1 MTVYGDIA
9 FVLNFAVN
17 ALLLLGSARL
27 SGAAFAW
34 WRLLLAAALGA
45 LYALLTL
52 YPQLRLLRTL
62 PFRGLICAGMIALA
76 FGLRKSSLR
85 QGLLFFG
92 LSAAFAGLVVALGGL
107 TGGRLLQL
115 GRSAYYVTD
124 FQALVLLCGA
134 CYLLCSLALRGILLH
149 SGAELLP
156 VTLTLGERHVALTA
170 LRDTGNTLRDP
181 ITNAPVLLVH
191 WTVAGRLLPQSGTL
205 CAADFAQPYG
215 LLLRWR
221 AYHPRLIPYRA
232 VGTAGGVLLAI
243 RCDSIRI
250 GKRRYSGGLAA
261 FSPTAISD
269 GGNYEA
275 LAGGMQNA

>member
-1 MTVYGDIA
+1 MTVYGDVA
-9 FVLNFAVN
+9 LVLNFAVN
-17 ALLLLGSARL
+17 ALLLLGSAHL
-27 SGAAFAW
+27 SGAAFVR

-62 PFRGLICAGMIALA
+62 PCRGLICAGMVALT

-107 TGGRLLQL
+107 TGGRLLRL
-115 GRSAYYVTD
+115 GQSAYYVTS

-134 CYLLCSLALRGILLH
+134 CYFLCSLALRGILLH
-149 SGAELLP
+149 GRAELLP
-156 VTLTLGERHVALTA
+156 VTLTLDGRRVALTA
-170 LRDTGNTLRDP
+170 LHDTGNTLRDP
-181 ITNAPVLLVH
+181 MTNAPVLLVH
-191 WTVAGRLLPQSGTL
+191 WTVARRLLPQSGAL
-205 CAADFAQPYG
+205 CAADFAQPYA

-221 AYHPRLIPYRA
+221 PYHPRLIPYRA

-243 RCDSIRI
+243 RCDSIQI

-269 GGNYEA
+269 GGQYEA
-275 LAGGMQNA
+275 LAGGMHHA